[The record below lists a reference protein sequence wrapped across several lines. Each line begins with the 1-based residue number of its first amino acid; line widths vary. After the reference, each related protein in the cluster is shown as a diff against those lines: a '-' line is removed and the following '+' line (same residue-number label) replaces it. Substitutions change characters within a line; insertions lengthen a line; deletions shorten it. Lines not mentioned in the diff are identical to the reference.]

1 MDRRLFERT
10 QRDAVTGMTLLYAVT
25 MCLSGAM
32 LFLLQPMFA
41 RMVLPLF
48 GGAPAVW
55 NTAMLFY
62 QVTLLLGYLYAHG
75 LRRWVPARWQVAVH
89 LVVVLLP
96 LAVLPLQVPT
106 AMVPVGGADPVP
118 GLLAVLAIGVG
129 LPFFVVSTTSPL
141 LQSWF
146 GDETAGGRDPYAL
159 YAASNAGSMLAL
171 LAYPF
176 VVEPSVRLDAQSRGW
191 SGGYVV
197 FGVLVLAC
205 GLVFMRRAAPA
216 AALPR
221 VDRSASAPVSP
232 ARRLRW
238 VVLAFV
244 PSSLML
250 SVTTYMATNIAPVPL
265 LWIVPLALYLL
276 TFIVAFASRRLL
288 STEAVRRAFP
298 LVLLP
303 LLALTLSEASS
314 PIRLLIGLHLLAF
327 SLLALACHGELAV
340 DAPPASGITEF
351 YLWVSIGGA
360 LGGVFNA
367 LVAPRVFDSVVEY
380 PLALVVAALVMRPP
394 DRGRSESGT
403 SPTAMT
409 RALDLSLPLCLAAVV
424 VLTHAAVRA
433 WSDGNGAIA
442 RSAALGVAVLL
453 CFPMAARPLRFGVG
467 VAAVLVASL
476 VMGGDRRL
484 LHAERSF
491 FGISRVVLAG
501 GGRFHELAHG
511 NITHGSQDVRSVRT
525 RREPLTYYTRTSPVG
540 VLLDRVAAP
549 AAGRRVGVVGL
560 GAGALACHARPGDR
574 WTFFEID
581 PVVARIARD
590 PRLFT
595 YVQDC
600 APTATITMGDA
611 RLSLQQSAASA
622 YDLLLLDAY
631 SADAIPL
638 HLITREALALYRR
651 TVARDGF
658 IAFHVSNRYFDL
670 EPVVMALAADAGLRV
685 LVFRDVDVGPAETAM
700 GKTPS
705 IWMLVAQPLADVT
718 PLLRG
723 GGWRVPAP
731 RPLGRVWTDDFSST
745 ISALR

>member
-1 MDRRLFERT
+1 
-10 QRDAVTGMTLLYAVT
+10 MTLLYAVT

-41 RMVLPLF
+41 KMVLPLF

-62 QVTLLLGYLYAHG
+62 QVTLLLGYLYAHA
-75 LRRWVPARWQVAVH
+75 LRRWLPARWQLAVH

-96 LAVLPLQVPT
+96 LAVLPMHVPT
-106 AMVPVGGADPVP
+106 AMLPVGGEDPVP
-118 GLLAVLAIGVG
+118 RLLAVLAVGVG

-146 GDETAGGRDPYAL
+146 GDGDEGGGRDPYAL
-159 YAASNAGSMLAL
+159 YAASNTGSMLAL

-176 VVEPSVRLDAQSRGW
+176 IVEPSLRLDAQSRGW
-191 SGGYVV
+191 SGGYIG
-197 FGVLVLAC
+197 FGVLVVAC
-205 GLVFMRRAAPA
+205 GVVFLRRAASA
-216 AALPR
+216 AAPAHPIPSPGSGAVAVSR
-221 VDRSASAPVSP
+221 V
-232 ARRLRW
+232 RRLRW
-238 VVLAFV
+238 VLLAFV

-265 LWIVPLALYLL
+265 LWILPLALYLL
-276 TFIVAFASRRLL
+276 TFIVAFASRRIL
-288 STEAVRRAFP
+288 STELLRRVFP

-327 SLLALACHGELAV
+327 TLLALACHGELAI
-340 DAPPASGITEF
+340 DAPPAPAVTEF
-351 YLWVSIGGA
+351 YIWVSIGGA

-367 LVAPRVFDSVVEY
+367 LVAPRVFGAVLEY

-394 DRGRSESGT
+394 HRGHT
-403 SPTAMT
+403 AIATAPTAMT
-409 RALDLSLPLCLAAVV
+409 RALDLSLPLCLAAS
-424 VLTHAAVRA
+424 VLLIHAAVRA
-433 WSDGNGAIA
+433 WSDGSGAIA
-442 RSAALGVAVLL
+442 RSVALGVAVLL
-453 CFPMAARPLRFGVG
+453 CFPLAARPLRFGLG
-467 VAAVLVASL
+467 VAAVLVAST

-484 LHAERSF
+484 IHAERSF
-491 FGISRVVLAG
+491 FGISRVIIAD

-511 NITHGSQDVRSVRT
+511 SITHGSQDVRTASS

-540 VLLDRVAAP
+540 TLLSATATL
-549 AAGRRVGVVGL
+549 ATGRRVAVVGL
-560 GAGALACHARPGDR
+560 GAGALACHARPEDR

-581 PVVARIARD
+581 PVVVRIARD

-595 YVQDC
+595 YLQDC
-600 APTATITMGDA
+600 APTATVTMGDA
-611 RLSLQQSAASA
+611 RLSLQQSADGA

-651 TVARDGF
+651 TVARDGI
-658 IAFHVSNRYFDL
+658 IAFHISNRYFDL
-670 EPVVMALAADAGLRV
+670 EPVVTALAADAGLRV
-685 LVFRDVDVGPAETAM
+685 LIGRDVAVGPVETAM

-705 IWMLVAQPLADVT
+705 IWMLVAQPQADLTV
-718 PLLRG
+718 LLRG
-723 GGWRVPAP
+723 TAWHVP
-731 RPLGRVWTDDFSST
+731 RPRQPGNVWTDDFSST